1 MAVQSI
7 ELKNRNKLVR
17 QYVNGEL
24 EDLFAY
30 DPFNDTNK
38 RIAHLQE
45 RNFPREELAKYLKAM
60 NETWQAPEATFYEIE
75 RLRDERSVVVIGGQ
89 QAGLLSGPLYTVH
102 KIISII
108 KYAREQEELLGI
120 PVIPVFWIAGE
131 DHDYDEINHIFTHTE
146 GKLKKRMIGQVE
158 WEKKSI
164 SHIPLD
170 EEMTKE
176 WVKQV
181 FNDLVETEYTRHL
194 ASFIFEAVEQS
205 NTFVD
210 FFARIIFGLFK
221 EEGIVLVDAADEGIR
236 DLEAESFAQL
246 IEKQE
251 EITES
256 IFTRA
261 EKLSQAGYPV
271 QVDVSESDANL
282 FYHDDRGER
291 ILLMREEGR
300 WVGKYNEVSFTT
312 DEMLSIA
319 KNEPNRLSNNVMT
332 RPLMQETLFPTLA
345 FVAGDG
351 EISYWALLEDAFPT
365 FDSQMKMPP
374 ILPRLSITLLTKRV
388 NKLIQHRRLD
398 LSYVVNEGCRDLRMN
413 WLASKQSPPV
423 NILFNEAEANIA
435 NIHKPLQALSTSI
448 SPDLGAEA
456 ERNLKNIT
464 KELDYLRN
472 RMNLQLQEQYDK
484 ELEQFEEIQLSL
496 RPNDGLQ
503 ERTLNILFFLNECGL
518 GFIREIIASDIPFTK
533 DHHLI
538 SIEKLSI

>member
-131 DHDYDEINHIFTHTE
+131 DHDYDEINHIFTHAE

-221 EEGIVLVDAADEGIR
+221 EEGIVL
-236 DLEAESFAQL
+236 
-246 IEKQE
+246 
-251 EITES
+251 
-256 IFTRA
+256 
-261 EKLSQAGYPV
+261 
-271 QVDVSESDANL
+271 
-282 FYHDDRGER
+282 
-291 ILLMREEGR
+291 
-300 WVGKYNEVSFTT
+300 
-312 DEMLSIA
+312 
-319 KNEPNRLSNNVMT
+319 
-332 RPLMQETLFPTLA
+332 
-345 FVAGDG
+345 
-351 EISYWALLEDAFPT
+351 
-365 FDSQMKMPP
+365 
-374 ILPRLSITLLTKRV
+374 
-388 NKLIQHRRLD
+388 
-398 LSYVVNEGCRDLRMN
+398 
-413 WLASKQSPPV
+413 
-423 NILFNEAEANIA
+423 
-435 NIHKPLQALSTSI
+435 
-448 SPDLGAEA
+448 
-456 ERNLKNIT
+456 
-464 KELDYLRN
+464 
-472 RMNLQLQEQYDK
+472 
-484 ELEQFEEIQLSL
+484 
-496 RPNDGLQ
+496 
-503 ERTLNILFFLNECGL
+503 
-518 GFIREIIASDIPFTK
+518 
-533 DHHLI
+533 
-538 SIEKLSI
+538 